1 MPWQIVKNH
10 LPNRLSQRK
19 LTHIIFWE
27 LLLVSAL
34 VYGAY
39 TTGYLLGGVMTP
51 SQFSGRSTPH
61 WMSES
66 QISKR
71 KLQREVHEL
80 IETSGMYSGRMTNY
94 EKFKHD

>member
-10 LPNRLSQRK
+10 LPASLSQRK

-51 SQFSGRSTPH
+51 SQFSGPSMPR

-66 QISKR
+66 QTSKR
-71 KLQREVHEL
+71 KLQREVQEL
-80 IETSGMYSGRMTNY
+80 IETSGIFNGRTTSY
-94 EKFKHD
+94 EKFKRD

>member
-10 LPNRLSQRK
+10 LPSHLSQRK
-19 LTHIIFWE
+19 LTHIICWE

-51 SQFSGRSTPH
+51 SLFSERSTRISSSVSPT
-61 WMSES
+61 
-66 QISKR
+66 SKR
-71 KLQREVHEL
+71 KLQSEVREL
-80 IETSGMYSGRMTNY
+80 IETSGMYSGRTTSY